1 MVIIQIILG
10 IIIIAIGVNLGIVVN
25 NFANK
30 KKAADDTTE
39 ACYNDE
45 KKPVKPSTLSQVLTI
60 TGYTISA
67 LIVLAGI
74 GYIIIQLI
82 LDNSISDKFNF
93 F

>member
-1 MVIIQIILG
+1 MVIIQIVLG

-30 KKAADDTTE
+30 KKTADDAE

-45 KKPVKPSTLSQVLTI
+45 KKPVKPSILSKVLTI

>member
-1 MVIIQIILG
+1 MVIIQIVLG

-30 KKAADDTTE
+30 KKTADDAE
-39 ACYNDE
+39 ACYYDE
-45 KKPVKPSTLSQVLTI
+45 QKHVKPSILSKVLTI